1 MVFNQNVFFQ
11 LFSENQF
18 FIKENVKAVLDGEGI
33 GWLKLKRMKNLM
45 EDEQYR
51 VLVLQRI
58 NKNFARKITADDHII
73 DVLVSRPVWKGL
85 LKLINALIYGL
96 DQSYHSSNTS
106 SGMASAFSILEIA
119 HTMYWEK
126 EGTGEESSQASVATP
141 YSQGTLS
148 LNILK
153 GFFKIF

>member
-1 MVFNQNVFFQ
+1 M
-11 LFSENQF
+11 
-18 FIKENVKAVLDGEGI
+18 
-33 GWLKLKRMKNLM
+33 
-45 EDEQYR
+45 
-51 VLVLQRI
+51 QRI

-106 SGMASAFSILEIA
+106 SGMASAFAVLEMA

-126 EGTGEESSQASVATP
+126 EGPGGEESSHASVATP
-141 YSQGTLS
+141 YSQGTASLS
-148 LNILK
+148 VLLISQTT
-153 GFFKIF
+153 FFIRLYPFWFE